1 MNYFETKGKKQYKYL
16 YSKMLD
22 KDLIRLAY
30 KKLRK
35 GKTKRK
41 EIIYIDEHLDEEV
54 EKMYLMILNTKP
66 EGVKVDNPELA
77 YKPRKRT
84 PRIIYEHNKER
95 KIYMPEIHEQW
106 LHHIIILVLEPIVTR
121 TSYPYSCG
129 SFPKRGAHKAKRRLE
144 RWIRRGKD
152 IRNFAKSDIRHFY
165 DSIQLKILMRELRIR
180 IKDEWFLYIIELC
193 LEGFK
198 KGIPL
203 GFYISQWLAN
213 YLLEPLDWFIYERL
227 GFHVFIRYMDDIT
240 FMADNK
246 KRLHEAIIE
255 IKKFLGRRFR
265 LKLKN
270 TWQVAK
276 FVYHKGKR
284 TIGRCI
290 DFMGFVFDRDRT
302 TIRKGILIHATKL
315 ARKINKRREDHKLVY
330 SKHLCAIISYMG
342 WFKCT
347 DTYDCY
353 LAEIKPYVNVGSVKR
368 IISRRTRHESME
380 RGALCGAA

>member
-1 MNYFETKGKKQYKYL
+1 
-16 YSKMLD
+16 MLD

-30 KKLRK
+30 SKLRK
-35 GKTKRK
+35 GKTKRN

-54 EKMYLMILNTKP
+54 DKMYLMILNTKP

-84 PRIIYEHNKER
+84 PRIIYEHDKER

-106 LHHIIILVLEPIVTR
+106 LHHIIILVLEPIITR

-165 DSIQLKILMRELRIR
+165 DSIQLKILMKELRVR

-193 LEGFK
+193 LKGFK

-246 KRLHEAIIE
+246 KRLHKAIIE

-276 FVYHKGKR
+276 FVYHKGER

-330 SKHLCAIISYMG
+330 SKHLFAIISYMG

-353 LAEIKPYVNVGSVKR
+353 LMEIKPYINVGSIKR

-380 RGALCGAA
+380 RGALCGTA